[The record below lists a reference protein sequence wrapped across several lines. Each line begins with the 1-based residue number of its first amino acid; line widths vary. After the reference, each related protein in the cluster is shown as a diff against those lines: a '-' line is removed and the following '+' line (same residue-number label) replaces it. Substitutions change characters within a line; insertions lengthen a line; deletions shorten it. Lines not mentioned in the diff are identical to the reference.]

1 VSGERLK
8 VGDARDMRITHPS
21 GARVIATYHPSAVLR
36 AQDERERR
44 RLRTL
49 LVADLAKAR
58 EGADSALGSEQ

>member
-1 VSGERLK
+1 
-8 VGDARDMRITHPS
+8 
-21 GARVIATYHPSAVLR
+21 VIATYHPSAVLR

-58 EGADSALGSEQ
+58 EGADSALGSKQ